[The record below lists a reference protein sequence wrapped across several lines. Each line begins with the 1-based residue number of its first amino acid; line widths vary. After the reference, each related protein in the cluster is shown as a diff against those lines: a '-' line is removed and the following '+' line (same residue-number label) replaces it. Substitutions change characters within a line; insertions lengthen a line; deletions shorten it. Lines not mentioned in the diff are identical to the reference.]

1 MKQMWEKGVN
11 NYLKLEMFRF
21 EILIFRLENLNF
33 RSQKQ
38 KKQL

>member
-1 MKQMWEKGVN
+1 MWEKGVN